1 MRAGPIQPESFDIA
15 AAILTTGRKT
25 ISPQS
30 TESIVREYY
39 EIRDLLH
46 EEEIRRQGRPP
57 HA

>member
-1 MRAGPIQPESFDIA
+1 MRAGPIQSESIDIV

-30 TESIVREYY
+30 TEAIVRDYY

-46 EEEIRRQGRPP
+46 EEEIRRQGPPP